1 MRHFFRARNQ
11 VNSQFTRASEA
22 CSPPNCAQMRRTSP
36 LRAWRHFVHAGT
48 ALLAISLPAFAQDT
62 GSKEKEFFGNGAEIA
77 VIVHDGSG
85 QLISTPAM
93 VRLYRDGS
101 IPNGQGA
108 TSQGR
113 LSFIVTSFGE
123 FTLLVEAAGYAP
135 VQRVVSVTA
144 AVRVPVEVSLR
155 PLPAAAGMNAG
166 DGPSVSNGAAGTTT
180 KPILAP
186 KAKEAFDRGL
196 QALSADK
203 LREAEKYVG
212 EAARLA
218 PGHPDVLY
226 AQGVLYL
233 RLRDF
238 SQAQSALEKA
248 TQIDPHHGRA
258 FAALGMALAD
268 QRKYVAA
275 IAPLETSLRLDGG
288 AGWEARFVL
297 ASAEYR
303 CERYEEALA
312 NAQAALRDSH
322 GKAPEIMLLV
332 AQSLT
337 AVGKY
342 DDAAN
347 VLRAFLHEHGDR
359 PEAAKARRW
368 LADLEERKWARTP
381 GK

>member
-11 VNSQFTRASEA
+11 VNSQFTPASEA
-22 CSPPNCAQMRRTSP
+22 CSPPYCAQMRPTSP

-48 ALLAISLPAFAQDT
+48 TLLAISLPAFAQDT

-85 QLISTPAM
+85 QLITTPAM

-101 IPNGQGA
+101 IPSGQGA

-113 LSFIVTSFGE
+113 LSFIVTNFGE
-123 FTLLVEAAGYAP
+123 FTLLVEAAGYAA
-135 VQRVVSVTA
+135 VRRDVSVTA

-166 DGPSVSNGAAGTTT
+166 DGPSISNGAAGATA

-196 QALSADK
+196 QALSADN

-212 EAARLA
+212 KAARLA

-238 SQAQSALEKA
+238 SQAQSALERA
-248 TQIDPHHGRA
+248 TQIPIMGGPSPRWEWRSPIRGSMWRRLPRSKRRCGSTAARDGR
-258 FAALGMALAD
+258 
-268 QRKYVAA
+268 
-275 IAPLETSLRLDGG
+275 
-288 AGWEARFVL
+288 
-297 ASAEYR
+297 
-303 CERYEEALA
+303 C
-312 NAQAALRDSH
+312 DSC
-322 GKAPEIMLLV
+322 
-332 AQSLT
+332 
-337 AVGKY
+337 
-342 DDAAN
+342 
-347 VLRAFLHEHGDR
+347 
-359 PEAAKARRW
+359 
-368 LADLEERKWARTP
+368 
-381 GK
+381 